1 MGIVISLEGLASA
14 AMTDALEVAVRHSL
28 SGDAEWLR
36 EHTLHLER
44 ALASLAACDASN
56 GNAAGAAG
64 AGDAFSSDA
73 RLSEAAATLRLALD
87 ACRARAAQSEAAAL
101 AF

>member
-44 ALASLAACDASN
+44 ALASLAACDAST
-56 GNAAGAAG
+56 GNAAAG

-87 ACRARAAQSEAAAL
+87 ACRARAAQSAAAAL
-101 AF
+101 AH

>member
-56 GNAAGAAG
+56 GNAAAAG

-101 AF
+101 AL